1 MRTRDLGRR
10 FQFLDGID
18 PRQHMAILAA
28 ATTRKVA
35 ARSVITNQGTPAEH
49 LFLLTRGRVRFFHTT
64 PEGQKSLLLWLTP
77 GEVFGGV
84 ALLSRLSPYLV
95 STEAVRDSSVLVWD
109 RATIRGLAE
118 RYPRLL
124 ENGLLVAND
133 YLNWCVVAHTA
144 LLSHSAQ
151 ERLADVLLVLADV
164 MGHSGRGGI
173 EIDVTNEELASS
185 AHITPF
191 TTSRLLS
198 DWQRDHTIAKRRG
211 KLFLRSRER
220 LFAATHGSPDRTL
233 LQRNDSIPA
242 AMPSFRD
249 GGAGPVG
256 STRPGGGR

>member
-1 MRTRDLGRR
+1 MRMRDLGRR
-10 FQFLDGID
+10 LRFLDGID
-18 PRQHMAILAA
+18 PREHMAILAA
-28 ATTRKVA
+28 ATPRKIA
-35 ARSVITNQGTPAEH
+35 ARSVITNQGTPADH
-49 LFLLTRGRVRFFHTT
+49 LFLLTGGRVRFFYTT

-84 ALLSRLSPYLV
+84 ALMSRPSSYLV
-95 STEAVRDSSVLVWD
+95 SSETVRDSSVLVWD

-124 ENGLLVAND
+124 ENALLVAND
-133 YLNWCVVAHTA
+133 YMNWAVVAHTA

-164 MGHSGRGGI
+164 LGHAVRGGV
-173 EIDVTNEELASS
+173 ELDVTNEELACS

-211 KLFLRSRER
+211 KLLLRSRER
-220 LFAATHGSPDRTL
+220 LFAATHGSPHRTL
-233 LQRNDSIPA
+233 PERNDSIPA
-242 AMPSFRD
+242 AMPSFKD
-249 GGAGPVG
+249 GDGRLVG
-256 STRPGGGR
+256 SARPRSGR